1 SCQTWHLASWSLHSS
16 CGIPAIEPVLSGLAR
31 IVNGEDA
38 VPGSWPWQ
46 VSLQD
51 QTGFHFRG
59 GSIINQDWV
68 FTANHCGLVLCS
80 LYSRKSDLVI
90 AGEFDQGS
98 DKENI
103 QVLMIGLQNPKLNLF
118 TISNDIAL
126 MKLATPVQFSDTVSP
141 VCLPSSADDFP
152 AGSTCATTG
161 WGLTKYTSDWKSW
174 LKDTGLPLP
183 SSPSGLLEWDECK
196 KYWGNKIKD
205 SMVCPGAGGVSS
217 CMGDSGGPLLCQKDG
232 GSSVCTTSNP
242 GVYARVTELLP
253 WVQEVLAAN

>member
-1 SCQTWHLASWSLHSS
+1 IVSIFKSLLVIPILTSPPG

-46 VSLQD
+46 VSLQVRD

-68 FTANHCGLVLCS
+68 FTANHCGPIKVVGRGAQGGGIS
-80 LYSRKSDLVI
+80 LAPAISPT
-90 AGEFDQGS
+90 
-98 DKENI
+98 
-103 QVLMIGLQNPKLNLF
+103 GLQNPKLNLF

-161 WGLTKYTSDWKSW
+161 WGLTKYTTTPSPPPQKLQQSS
-174 LKDTGLPLP
+174 LPLL
-183 SSPSGLLEWDECK
+183 SNDECK

-205 SMVCPGAGGVSS
+205 SMVCPGAGELPSL
-217 CMGDSGGPLLCQKDG
+217 CPQGDSGGPLLCQKDG